1 MDVNEIM
8 LKSSL
13 EIARSTA
20 FLNEWKEPGS
30 YMVDNLTDP
39 EIHNHNQP
47 SCVMNGFNFLLL
59 N

>member
-30 YMVDNLTDP
+30 YMVDNLTYP
-39 EIHNHNQP
+39 EIHNQN
-47 SCVMNGFNFLLL
+47 
-59 N
+59 